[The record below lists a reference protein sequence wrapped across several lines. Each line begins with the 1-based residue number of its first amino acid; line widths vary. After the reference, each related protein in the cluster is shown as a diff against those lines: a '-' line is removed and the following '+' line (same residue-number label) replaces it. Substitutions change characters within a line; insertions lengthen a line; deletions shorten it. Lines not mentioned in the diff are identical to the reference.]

1 MTGDCG
7 IANASNIL
15 EWAEASL
22 LDPVILQ
29 RCYNMD
35 LSTAA
40 DLNFYLVALH
50 NFASKAY
57 AQSIFARNGGVTRQQ
72 SAFEWLFSTVD
83 PLLHKLSPSQ
93 SNINYFKNW
102 TWEKTQRAAMV
113 DTMYTGKG
121 ALSRNPAAFA
131 LCYSLRIHSRISDNI
146 NRIMQYKSW
155 RNQSSLAYSGRPV
168 FPFLF
173 DFPSCVRSESYFHRL
188 DCYSWQEAA
197 WPSTARLSAS
207 VSSRGE

>member
-72 SAFEWLFSTVD
+72 SAFDWLFSTVD

-121 ALSRNPAAFA
+121 AQPKSGFICIMLHLHYAIHGAFIPAFQITSIA
-131 LCYSLRIHSRISDNI
+131 
-146 NRIMQYKSW
+146 
-155 RNQSSLAYSGRPV
+155 
-168 FPFLF
+168 
-173 DFPSCVRSESYFHRL
+173 
-188 DCYSWQEAA
+188 
-197 WPSTARLSAS
+197 
-207 VSSRGE
+207 

>member
-72 SAFEWLFSTVD
+72 SAFDWLFSTVD

-121 ALSRNPAAFA
+121 AQPKSGFICIMLFTA
-131 LCYSLRIHSRISDNI
+131 HS
-146 NRIMQYKSW
+146 
-155 RNQSSLAYSGRPV
+155 
-168 FPFLF
+168 FPHF
-173 DFPSCVRSESYFHRL
+173 R
-188 DCYSWQEAA
+188 
-197 WPSTARLSAS
+197 
-207 VSSRGE
+207 